1 MVKGK
6 QKRVNEIFLQLE
18 KYHRQGLVDVAA
30 AMAAAEPTILKIQG
44 FQTVSDNDEPQL
56 VAKLRAAIVD
66 SGLTHYRIAKDAG
79 VTADIVSRFVSGER
93 QLKIETA
100 GRIAEVLGLEL
111 VARSRNR
118 KRAK

>member
-1 MVKGK
+1 MNEK
-6 QKRVNEIFLQLE
+6 QKRIAEVFSQLE

-30 AMAAAEPTILKIQG
+30 AMADAEPTILKIQG
-44 FQTVSDNDEPQL
+44 FQTVSESDEPQL

-79 VTADIVSRFVSGER
+79 ITADIVSRFVSGER
-93 QLKIETA
+93 QLKIESA

-111 VARSRNR
+111 MPRRS
-118 KRAK
+118 KTKKG